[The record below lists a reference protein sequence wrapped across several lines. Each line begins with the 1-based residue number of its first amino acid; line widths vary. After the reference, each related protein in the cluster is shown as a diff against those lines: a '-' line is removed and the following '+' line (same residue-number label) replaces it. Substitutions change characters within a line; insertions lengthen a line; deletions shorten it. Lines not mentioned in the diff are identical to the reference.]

1 MLHVQAK
8 WQTMDIFL
16 YYDVADVMWSAIFT
30 RFSLSWVMPRRVFD
44 LYGCWWTSGRLRSV
58 AIWKMVPTCIL
69 WCVWTER
76 NNRYFEDLERF
87 LEDSLAF
94 RFLFFF
100 SPILGIIFGQWL
112 LCPLCQLVLANF
124 LFFFRFLVRCF
135 LWYTSGV
142 LIGALHF

>member
-30 RFSLSWVMPRRVFD
+30 RFSLFWVMPRRVFD

-100 SPILGIIFGQWL
+100 FPDTWYHLWTMAFVSALSISFGKF
-112 LCPLCQLVLANF
+112 LVLF
-124 LFFFRFLVRCF
+124 
-135 LWYTSGV
+135 S
-142 LIGALHF
+142 ISS